1 MVGALHHL
9 TIQTPFFVVGDVL
22 AANSA
27 EIGKKIRRYVT
38 HVRLRWDGHRIR
50 FCVKDPKW
58 NILKDLLR
66 YTNI

>member
-1 MVGALHHL
+1 MVSVLHHS

-27 EIGKKIRRYVT
+27 EIDKKIRRYVT

-50 FCVKDPKW
+50 F
-58 NILKDLLR
+58 
-66 YTNI
+66 